1 MDAEEAK
8 AGQGRIK
15 EGEFREWSFPI
26 AEVLEW
32 CRTFLKD
39 AGYEVL
45 PGEYVGLV
53 KPDIHAHRKETGK
66 TYDIFVI
73 GAQHTDTAV
82 NALTR
87 LAALK
92 TVAGDE
98 ADYVMVMP
106 PISEYLMLDFLRE
119 DKGRW
124 YYAMKEL
131 KFNMWLANPDEE
143 FIWCMV
149 GEPQDKVFR
158 GMFVGGKMSVDFVLA
173 RELAQSR
180 WSEEDD

>member
-1 MDAEEAK
+1 MDVEEAK

-32 CRTFLKD
+32 CRAFLKD
-39 AGYEVL
+39 AGYEIL
-45 PGEYVGLV
+45 LGEYVGLV
-53 KPDIHAHRKETGK
+53 KPDIHARRKEAGK
-66 TYDIFVI
+66 TYDIFII
-73 GAQHTDTAV
+73 GAQHTNTAV
-82 NALTR
+82 DALTK

-106 PISEYLMLDFLRE
+106 TISEYLLLDFLRQ

-131 KFNMWLANPDEE
+131 KISMWLANPDEE
-143 FIWCMV
+143 FTWCIV
-149 GEPQDKVFR
+149 GGPLDKVFQ
-158 GMFVGGKMSVDFVLA
+158 GMFCGGKMNADFVLA
-173 RELAQSR
+173 RELAQIR
-180 WSEEDD
+180 WSEEDY